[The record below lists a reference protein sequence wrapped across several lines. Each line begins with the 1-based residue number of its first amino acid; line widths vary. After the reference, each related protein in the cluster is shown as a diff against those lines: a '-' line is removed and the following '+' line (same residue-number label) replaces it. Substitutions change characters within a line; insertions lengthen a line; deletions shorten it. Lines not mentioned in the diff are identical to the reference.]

1 MGALHAGHLSLA
13 EKAKQECDF
22 TVVTI
27 FVNPTQF
34 GPAEDFDRYPRDL
47 QKDLALLASLGV
59 DVVFAPPRDEMYRIG
74 NSTFVNVERLAD
86 LWEGAIRPGHFRG
99 VATVV
104 LKVFNAAEPD
114 VAYFGQK
121 DYQQSVII
129 RRMTT
134 DLDLPLEIR
143 VCPIVRDS
151 DGLALSSRNVYLS
164 QDDRKRALS
173 LSQSLRV
180 AEELV
185 RSGTRNAK
193 EIEASMRGVLTAA
206 GVQIDYA
213 ALVDPDTLAS
223 VERVKPGTVAL
234 VAAGVGATRLIDNTI
249 LLQPN
254 HG

>member
-1 MGALHAGHLSLA
+1 
-13 EKAKQECDF
+13 
-22 TVVTI
+22 
-27 FVNPTQF
+27 
-34 GPAEDFDRYPRDL
+34 
-47 QKDLALLASLGV
+47 
-59 DVVFAPPRDEMYRIG
+59 MYRIG